1 LGDLNKATWTL
12 RLGPARLGI
21 PAVQHDW
28 FGAWVYSYAHGL
40 RPIPSNRDIDE
51 VAFPGNRQMKAEQR
65 KLPGESKYPVV
76 S

>member
-1 LGDLNKATWTL
+1 MMLNECKRKCASTPVSDRVSSRSQGL
-12 RLGPARLGI
+12 SP
-21 PAVQHDW
+21 D
-28 FGAWVYSYAHGL
+28 GL

-51 VAFPGNRQMKAEQR
+51 VAFLTNRQMKAEQR

>member
-1 LGDLNKATWTL
+1 MGIFDFFWTSRSKRSVL
-12 RLGPARLGI
+12 VGGLKSTAR
-21 PAVQHDW
+21 
-28 FGAWVYSYAHGL
+28 L

-51 VAFPGNRQMKAEQR
+51 VAFLTNRQMKAEQR

>member
-1 LGDLNKATWTL
+1 
-12 RLGPARLGI
+12 
-21 PAVQHDW
+21 VQHDW

>member
-1 LGDLNKATWTL
+1 MSQDFS
-12 RLGPARLGI
+12 P
-21 PAVQHDW
+21 D
-28 FGAWVYSYAHGL
+28 GL

-51 VAFPGNRQMKAEQR
+51 VAFLTNRQMKAEQR